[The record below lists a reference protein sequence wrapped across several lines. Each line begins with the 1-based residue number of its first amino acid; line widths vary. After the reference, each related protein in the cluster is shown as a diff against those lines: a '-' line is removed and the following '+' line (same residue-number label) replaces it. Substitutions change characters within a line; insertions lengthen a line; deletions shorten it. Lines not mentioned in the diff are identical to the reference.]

1 LTGVGQADKTST
13 MVNVVVLSASGE
25 SRTLKTTAI
34 DAGLVTGAAV
44 AKALRR
50 KQAADRVGTWA
61 WKSGSTLVLW
71 GWREGKAGSE
81 NKHELPPPHDELLL
95 FGDAI
100 VVAEGGELTVEEWSA
115 FYDAAFGGFEDLGDS
130 DSDLESEDEDEEDEE
145 EEEDDVVDDVADD
158 VVDDVEAE
166 IEEEESDDDSDS
178 DEDEGDNA
186 VVSEDEAEEEEADD
200 ADDDCYDDGDDG
212 GGGKRR
218 APRRRTAAT
227 PECRRIDMGLRSR
240 VKLPTPVGKRAPRW
254 QTTSE
259 LEEEAY

>member
-1 LTGVGQADKTST
+1 

-34 DAGLVTGAAV
+34 GTGPVTGTAI

-50 KQAADRVGTWA
+50 KQAAERIGSWS
-61 WKSGSTLVLW
+61 WKSRTLSLW
-71 GWREGKAGSE
+71 GWREGKAGNE

-95 FGDAI
+95 FGDA
-100 VVAEGGELTVEEWSA
+100 VVVTEGGELTTEEWSV
-115 FYDAAFGGFEDLGDS
+115 FYDAAFGGFEDVGMS
-130 DSDLESEDEDEEDEE
+130 DSEEDDEDDEEEDDEEDDAANEEDDDVPDAEDESDDVDDDSESEDEEEDGEASDEE
-145 EEEDDVVDDVADD
+145 EEE
-158 VVDDVEAE
+158 
-166 IEEEESDDDSDS
+166 
-178 DEDEGDNA
+178 
-186 VVSEDEAEEEEADD
+186 EEAVDD

-227 PECRRIDMGLRSR
+227 PDCRRIDMGLRSR

-254 QTTSE
+254 QTAPE
-259 LEEEAY
+259 LEEETY